1 MKNSIL
7 IQIAK
12 NSVEAIARNES
23 YKPSADEIKE
33 SEKFNFAEGV
43 FVTIF
48 TNQNPENDLRGCIGR
63 FQRKYKSIAE
73 DVAECAVESAT
84 QDPRF
89 EKIEAGELPYLSYEI
104 SLLDKPVPIN
114 SEKELDCKKY
124 GVIVESGYRRG
135 TLLPDLEGVDTVKE
149 QLSIARRKAGI
160 GPNEPIKM
168 FRYHVTK
175 IKS

>member
-1 MKNSIL
+1 MKHSII

-33 SEKFNFAEGV
+33 SEKYNYAEGV
-43 FVTIF
+43 FVTIY
-48 TNQNPENDLRGCIGR
+48 TNQNPENNLRGCIGR

-84 QDPRF
+84 EDPRF
-89 EKIEAGELPYLSYEI
+89 TPIQEGELEYLTYEI
-104 SLLDKPVPIN
+104 SLLDKPEQVN

-135 TLLPDLEGVDTVKE
+135 TLLPDLDGVNTVKD

-160 GPNEPIKM
+160 GSNEPIKM
-168 FRYHVTK
+168 YRYNVTK